1 MRVRGTLAVVGI
13 SLLLGGCGGGD
24 DILAPSPSPD
34 GPPALATPTAG
45 ADEQEAQAQT
55 ATALGF
61 PAFAT
66 RNTTRVAGAD
76 AVANAAGVALAAYPS
91 ASDDSRPGAVTLA
104 DAGDWQA
111 AISAAQLM
119 STPLKAPVLLSED
132 GELPE
137 ATAAALEQLKP
148 TGAAKAAGAQVI
160 RVGAG
165 PAAAG
170 QDLKTTDLTGADPAE
185 VARRIDRLHAAVA
198 GTRGSAVIVA
208 SSDAPAFAMPAAGLA
223 VHTGAPVLWTGRDR
237 VPAATV
243 AAIRDRRQPR
253 IFVVGPA
260 EAVGDAAVRR
270 LRRLGTVRRIAGA
283 DPVANAIAVARYGD
297 GAFGWN
303 VVDPGHGFV
312 FAAAERTADAAAAAP
327 LSGTGTYG
335 PLLLVSSADALP
347 AAVQDYLLDVQP
359 GYDRD
364 PVRGVYNH
372 GWLMGDPATISVA
385 VQARIDSLL
394 EIQPVDR

>member
-1 MRVRGTLAVVGI
+1 MRLRGTLAVVGI
-13 SLLLGGCGGGD
+13 SLLLAGCGGSD
-24 DILAPSPSPD
+24 DAPEPSPTNE
-34 GPPALATPTAG
+34 GPAALATPTAG
-45 ADEQEAQAQT
+45 GDEQEAPDQT

-76 AVANAAGVALAAYPS
+76 PVANAAGVALAAFPS

-119 STPLKAPVLLSED
+119 SSPLKAPVLLSED

-165 PAAAG
+165 PAPAG
-170 QDLKTTDLTGADPAE
+170 QDLEATDLTGADPAE
-185 VARRIDRLHAAVA
+185 VARRIDRLHAAAA

-223 VHTGAPVLWTGRDR
+223 VHTGAPVLWTGRDK

-243 AAIRDRRQPR
+243 AAIQDRRRPR
-253 IFVVGPA
+253 IYVIGPK
-260 EAVGDAAVRR
+260 EAVGDAAVKR

-312 FAAAERTADAAAAAP
+312 FAGAERTADAAAAAA

-372 GWLMGDPATISVA
+372 GWLVGDPATISVA